1 MKSKSFSHQREN
13 AVLTATTLATAA
25 SNILLCFNNCT
36 PENVGE
42 ILKDVVNVSGTAQL
56 LLIDYTNLL
65 QAE

>member
-1 MKSKSFSHQREN
+1 M
-13 AVLTATTLATAA
+13 LTATTLATAA
-25 SNILLCFNNCT
+25 SNILLCLNNCT